1 MDLRRF
7 FFLYLKY
14 HELVGKIRLRR
25 DQSLA
30 RIDGRLSYDSDDWN
44 EAREQLLQLLKID
57 QRNASEADLRSY
69 LSCCAESVGFVHP
82 LPDLKDTVNDF
93 YLRYGME
100 NSSKN

>member
-1 MDLRRF
+1 MNWLEK
-7 FFLYLKY
+7 LVSEETKAWQ
-14 HELVGKIRLRR
+14 ELMV
-25 DQSLA
+25 DYP
-30 RIDGRLSYDSDDWN
+30 YDSDDWN

-57 QRNASEADLRSY
+57 QRNSSEADLRSY
-69 LSCCAESVGFVHP
+69 LSCCAETVGSVHP

>member
-1 MDLRRF
+1 MNWMEKLDSEET
-7 FFLYLKY
+7 KAWQ
-14 HELVGKIRLRR
+14 ELMIHY
-25 DQSLA
+25 A
-30 RIDGRLSYDSDDWN
+30 YDSDDWN

-57 QRNASEADLRSY
+57 HRDASEADLRSY
-69 LSCCAESVGFVHP
+69 LSCCAESVGSVHP